1 MGQSRLAALAI
12 IASALICSTLAHA
25 QYGRGEE
32 RPRNQGGSVNMAPA
46 DPILEVVSID
56 SYARVVTMRGPGGRT
71 VNVQVGQDI
80 YDLSKLAPGQKVQ
93 VNFLIPD
100 DGSGK
105 QLKAANIWPVQ

>member
-1 MGQSRLAALAI
+1 MVTVSVLV
-12 IASALICSTLAHA
+12 CSSLAHA
-25 QYGRGEE
+25 QYGRGDE

-56 SYARVVTMRGPGGRT
+56 SYARVVTMRGPGGKT
-71 VNVQVGQDI
+71 VNVEVGEGI
-80 YDLSKLAPGQKVQ
+80 YDISKLAPGQKVQ

-105 QLKAANIWPVQ
+105 QLKAANIWPVR